1 MCNNVWCVEVL
12 REYKSSPFNKYSTC
26 EMFVRIRCC
35 VFLSWLMSL
44 CCCNARPHETS
55 RRCYGS
61 QMVVAC
67 ASCSWIC
74 SGTWCYPVATL
85 FGINASQFIC
95 TSLTFIWFLE
105 ILSSWRTWSPSRSWN
120 GFFLEGCWE
129 QYLILRKYWKIIMHS
144 TADIFSCIVVTLFVK
159 GKRRTSVQRTWCCP
173 VPHCYYQDEKKA
185 LRKRLVVDV
194 VR

>member
-1 MCNNVWCVEVL
+1 MLIFCEIKVLLLASAGFVWERNTVGWMQWRWSKQSHRVMCNNVWCVEVL

-105 ILSSWRTWSPSRSWN
+105 ILSSGGPDPRSWEEF
-120 GFFLEGCWE
+120 FFLKEVGN
-129 QYLILRKYWKIIMHS
+129 S
-144 TADIFSCIVVTLFVK
+144 TWFYENNE
-159 GKRRTSVQRTWCCP
+159 R
-173 VPHCYYQDEKKA
+173 
-185 LRKRLVVDV
+185 
-194 VR
+194 